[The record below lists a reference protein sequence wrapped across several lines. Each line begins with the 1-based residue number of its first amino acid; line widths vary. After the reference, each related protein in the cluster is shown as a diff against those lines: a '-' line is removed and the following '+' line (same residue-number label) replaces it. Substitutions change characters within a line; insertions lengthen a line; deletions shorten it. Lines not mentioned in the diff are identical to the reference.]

1 MASYDVIVIGV
12 GSMGSAACYYLAKG
26 GAKVLGIEQFSI
38 PHENGSHAGQSRII
52 RKAYFEHPDYVP
64 LLERAYHNWKQLE
77 DEAAIQL
84 YFPTGLLYA
93 GKPDGILVKGVKKS
107 AKQYNINIEKVDRTE
122 SKSRFP
128 SFTIPE
134 DFEIL
139 FEPDAGFLTP
149 ERCILSFTEL
159 AIKAGATIQT
169 QEQLVSW
176 KQDGSVITVQT
187 TKQTY
192 SCKKLI
198 VTTGAWT
205 SHVLPNLQP
214 QLSVTRQVITWGVPQ
229 QWEDFTLGNFP
240 CWLID
245 DAQQPGMYYGFPT
258 LPVSQIGGPI
268 GLKAAYHYPGKP
280 TDANRVDRTIST
292 AEETELVKSVKQY
305 IPTGFDSIHLSKTCL
320 YTNTPDD
327 NFIIDFLP
335 ENNNVVVAAGFSGHG
350 FKFASVVGEVL
361 SDLALRGDTTMPIGF
376 LNAKRFNK

>member
-12 GSMGSAACYYLAKG
+12 GSMGSAACYYLAKS

-77 DEAAIQL
+77 DEAETQL

-93 GKPDGILVKGVKKS
+93 GKPEGILIKGVKES
-107 AKQYNINIEKVDRTE
+107 VKQYNIHVEQLNNSET
-122 SKSRFP
+122 KSRFP
-128 SFTIPE
+128 SFTIPK

-139 FEPDAGFLTP
+139 FEPNAGLLTP

-159 AIKAGATIQT
+159 AIKAGATIHT
-169 QEQLVSW
+169 HEELLNW
-176 KQDGSVITVQT
+176 KQEGSFITVQT
-187 TKQTY
+187 NKYSY

-205 SHVLPNLQP
+205 SHVIALLQQ
-214 QLSVTRQVITWGVPQ
+214 QLAVTRQVLAWSIPQ

-245 DAQQPGMYYGFPT
+245 DAEQPGMYYGFPI
-258 LPVSQIGGPI
+258 LPVSQVGGPI

-280 TDANRVDRTIST
+280 TAANHVDKVITKS
-292 AEETELVKSVKQY
+292 ESEELVNSVRRY
-305 IPTGFDSIHLSKTCL
+305 LPTGFDAIHLLKTCL
-320 YTNTPDD
+320 YTNTPDE

-361 SDLALRGDTTMPIGF
+361 SDLVWKGETTLPIGF
-376 LNAKRFNK
+376 LNMKRFKT

>member
-12 GSMGSAACYYLAKG
+12 GSMGSAACYYLAKSDV
-26 GAKVLGIEQFSI
+26 KVLGIEQFGI

-77 DEAAIQL
+77 AETGTQL

-93 GKPDGILVKGVKKS
+93 GKADGILIKGVKES
-107 AKQYNINIEKVDRTE
+107 ARQYNINIETINHTE
-122 SKSRFP
+122 SKNRFP
-128 SFTIPE
+128 SFTIPL

-139 FEPDAGFLTP
+139 FEPNAGFLTP

-159 AIKAGATIQT
+159 AIKAGATIHT
-169 QEQLVSW
+169 HEQLVSW

-198 VTTGAWT
+198 ITTGAWT
-205 SHVLPNLQP
+205 SHVLPNMQP
-214 QLSVTRQVITWGVPQ
+214 QLSVTRQVVVWGTPQ
-229 QWEDFTLGNFP
+229 QWDNFIQRNFP

-245 DAQQPGMYYGFPT
+245 DAQQPGMYYGFPI
-258 LPVSQIGGPI
+258 LPVSQIGGSI

-280 TDANRVDRTIST
+280 TDANRVDRTIT
-292 AEETELVKSVKQY
+292 PTEETELVKSVRQY
-305 IPTGFDSIHLSKTCL
+305 LPTGFNSIHLSKICL
-320 YTNTPDD
+320 YTNTPDE
-327 NFIIDFLP
+327 NFIMDFLP

-361 SDLALRGDTTMPIGF
+361 SDLALKGETTMPIEF
-376 LNAKRFNK
+376 LNLNRFNK